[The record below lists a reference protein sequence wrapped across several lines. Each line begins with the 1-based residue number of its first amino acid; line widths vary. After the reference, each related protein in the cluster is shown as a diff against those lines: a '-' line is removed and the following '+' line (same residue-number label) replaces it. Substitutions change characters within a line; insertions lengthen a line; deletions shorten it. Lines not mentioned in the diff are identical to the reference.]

1 MLRIVEVGVTT
12 TKPWSTVWV
21 SGLGRTRRSIQKQA
35 SARADGKKLIDC
47 SCPNRGTKR
56 MGGGEGGKVG
66 ILEILI
72 FQPGNSLRDALDV
85 RQAVVVLPVKLCH
98 VLRGNRTEPAA
109 KRNGESGESCP

>member
-1 MLRIVEVGVTT
+1 M
-12 TKPWSTVWV
+12 

-56 MGGGEGGKVG
+56 TGGGEGGKVG
-66 ILEILI
+66 ILEMGLI
-72 FQPGNSLRDALDV
+72 FQPGNPLRDAPDV